1 MAGVAIQINIQVNV
15 QANLQ
20 ANVEANLDMTDLIR
34 RQNNLKKQRFSVCD
48 LAHFNI
54 CPAAVL

>member
-34 RQNNLKKQRFSVCD
+34 RQNNLKKQRFRCVT
-48 LAHFNI
+48 
-54 CPAAVL
+54 